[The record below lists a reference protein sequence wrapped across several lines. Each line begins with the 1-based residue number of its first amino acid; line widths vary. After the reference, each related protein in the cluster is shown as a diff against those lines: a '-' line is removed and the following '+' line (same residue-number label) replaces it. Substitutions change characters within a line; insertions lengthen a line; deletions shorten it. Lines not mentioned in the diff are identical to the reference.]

1 MDETIEIDHAFYL
14 CGRPD
19 YERPGR
25 GIDTRKTP
33 KELTEEL
40 DLTKPLIVI
49 DHEPR
54 ELNELSEAGVDLDL
68 CGHTHDGQVFP
79 LTLITDIKGNL
90 RQRTASRAEKD
101 AATGKMQKISF

>member
-1 MDETIEIDHAFYL
+1 MTNRDRSCLYL

-54 ELNELSEAGVDLDL
+54 ELNELSEAGVD
-68 CGHTHDGQVFP
+68 GS
-79 LTLITDIKGNL
+79 L
-90 RQRTASRAEKD
+90 RTYP
-101 AATGKMQKISF
+101 